1 MKTNHIIGDSK
12 KFEEALSALV
22 NTMKEKEKITQ
33 ECIAKKI
40 GVTKNTLSKWLN
52 NQSRP
57 NSDNIEKILQ
67 VFNVQPEDIGVSI
80 SNSNFESEDM
90 KNFTDQFFAILKKN
104 GTPIKEF
111 ADKAGI
117 PVSTL
122 QNYLKRKC
130 KDY

>member
-90 KNFTDQFFAILKKN
+90 KNFTDQFFAMLKEN
-104 GTPIKEF
+104 GIPIKEF